1 MVKLENPPWTTLSSE
16 SLRIPVLCKNEQ
28 KKGIKAKYYK
38 NFFFIKKEKY
48 QNSIPTDKE
57 SMPRKHIHRTY
68 QILQSFI

>member
-1 MVKLENPPWTTLSSE
+1 MNK
-16 SLRIPVLCKNEQ
+16 RKVLKPNI
-28 KKGIKAKYYK
+28 IKT
-38 NFFFIKKEKY
+38 FFFIKKEKY